1 MTNNMS
7 NNIKSNSFKLYNYF
21 RSSASYRVRIALH
34 FKGIPFEYIPVH
46 LVKDGGEQFLDNYKK
61 LNPISQV
68 PCLVH
73 GDKTISQSVAII
85 EYLDEVVPT
94 SPLYPKDA
102 YQRALVRQICEIF
115 NSSIQPLQNLIVLA
129 ELTNS
134 FKAND
139 AAKTAWIQRWN
150 HNGLQAV
157 ESLIKTHA
165 SANNN
170 NNDSSL
176 IKYCFGDSFT
186 AADCFLAPQIFSALR
201 FGRFIFVPYN
211 S

>member
-1 MTNNMS
+1 
-7 NNIKSNSFKLYNYF
+7 
-21 RSSASYRVRIALH
+21 
-34 FKGIPFEYIPVH
+34 VH
-46 LVKDGGEQFLDNYKK
+46 LVKNGGEQFLDNYKK

-73 GDKTISQSVAII
+73 EDKTISQSVAII
-85 EYLDEVVPT
+85 EYLDEVVPA

-134 FKAND
+134 FKADD

-150 HNGLQAV
+150 NNGLQAV
-157 ESLIKTHA
+157 ESLIKTQA
-165 SANNN
+165 SANNV
-170 NNDSSL
+170 NDSSL
-176 IKYCFGDSFT
+176 INYCFGASLT
-186 AADCFLAPQIFSALR
+186 AADCFLAPQVFSALR
-201 FGRFIFVPYN
+201 FGVDLTPYPIIHN
-211 S
+211 IYKNLLTLKAVQLSEPGRQIDAS